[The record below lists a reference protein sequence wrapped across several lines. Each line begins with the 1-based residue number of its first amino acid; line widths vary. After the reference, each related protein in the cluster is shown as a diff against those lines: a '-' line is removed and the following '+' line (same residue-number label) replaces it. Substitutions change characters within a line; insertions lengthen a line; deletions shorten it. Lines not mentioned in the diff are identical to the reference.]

1 MINRGY
7 KQYFIDI
14 LDSIENIEEFI
25 RDLTYDDFL
34 KDIKTQFAVVRA
46 LEIIGEASKKIPSE
60 IRDKYTKIPWRE
72 ITGMRNILIHDYFG
86 VDLEVVWKTT
96 SIDIPPLK
104 ENIINITDS
113 YK

>member
-1 MINRGY
+1 M
-7 KQYFIDI
+7 
-14 LDSIENIEEFI
+14 
-25 RDLTYDDFL
+25 TYDDFL